1 MNKSIVP
8 NLFTAANLGFG
19 VIGITLSA
27 QGHFIGAAICVL
39 LSLLADGCDGRVARA
54 LGVSGPMGRELDS
67 LADVVGFGVV
77 PAYMLY
83 SYQLTQIG
91 WLGYVPLLVFSVLGA
106 FRLARF
112 NIMADDVHGYF
123 LGLPIPAAGCM
134 ASTYVLSGIR
144 LPEWLLLILMIVV
157 GYLMVSQVHH
167 PDFKG
172 KGADP
177 VNKLALAIV
186 VVLGIIA
193 LILDWHSWPVLIFA
207 LYAVF
212 GICNT
217 VINIVKH

>member
-1 MNKSIVP
+1 
-8 NLFTAANLGFG
+8 
-19 VIGITLSA
+19 
-27 QGHFIGAAICVL
+27 
-39 LSLLADGCDGRVARA
+39 
-54 LGVSGPMGRELDS
+54 
-67 LADVVGFGVV
+67 
-77 PAYMLY
+77 
-83 SYQLTQIG
+83 
-91 WLGYVPLLVFSVLGA
+91 
-106 FRLARF
+106 
-112 NIMADDVHGYF
+112 
-123 LGLPIPAAGCM
+123 M